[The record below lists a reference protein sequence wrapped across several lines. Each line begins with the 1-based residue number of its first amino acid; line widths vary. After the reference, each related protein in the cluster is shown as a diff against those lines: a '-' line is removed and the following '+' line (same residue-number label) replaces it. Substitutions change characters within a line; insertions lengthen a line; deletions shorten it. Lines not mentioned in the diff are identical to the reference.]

1 MQDRQRDI
9 LSRRSVQRQER
20 IQERI
25 DRLQQRV
32 QRLQSEQPQ
41 GLRAQ
46 RAQQRSLQ
54 AQQRLLQREQRL
66 QQRELARQER
76 LGIQPSA
83 REPGAAAAAQAAARG
98 RFTERFRNNDDPKAQ
113 AVHEGRR
120 HGWAPRHAWRRGH
133 RAAFVPWLGHVFWP
147 YAYFD
152 IFNYT
157 FWPHAY
163 DSGYWA
169 YAYDDF
175 LDTVFWGESGPYSAY
190 ARLDPRDQAKSSA
203 PRSTQALR
211 QLCGDPEG
219 GITAWPFASIVEAVQ
234 PTPEQRAL
242 LDELR
247 SAAARAADEF
257 KKSCGDSYAM
267 TPPGRLRAMTNRISA
282 TLDAVRIVRPALEQF
297 YNSLSDEQQARF
309 NEIGPDIAK
318 QQPQQDAAA
327 QPDTCGEPKSSLTI
341 LPIERI
347 ETVVR
352 PAGRQKEVL
361 DRLREATENA
371 VEGLQGACP
380 DDVPLTPVGRL
391 EAMEI
396 RLKAMLEA
404 AKLVQPV
411 LDEFYATLSSEQKA
425 RFNALKQFAGR

>member
-1 MQDRQRDI
+1 
-9 LSRRSVQRQER
+9 
-20 IQERI
+20 
-25 DRLQQRV
+25 
-32 QRLQSEQPQ
+32 
-41 GLRAQ
+41 
-46 RAQQRSLQ
+46 
-54 AQQRLLQREQRL
+54 LQREERL

-76 LGIQPSA
+76 LGIQPSG

-98 RFTERFRNNDDPKAQ
+98 RFTERFRNENDPKAE
-113 AVHEGRR
+113 AAHERRR
-120 HGWAPRHAWRRGH
+120 HGLAPRHAWRRGH
-133 RAAFVPWLGHVFWP
+133 RAAFVPWLGPVFWP

-169 YAYDDF
+169 YAYDDL

-190 ARLDPRDQAKSSA
+190 ARVDTGEKAKSRA
-203 PRSTQALR
+203 PRSTQTLR

-219 GITAWPFASIVEAVQ
+219 GITAWPFASIVQAVQ

-247 SAAARAADEF
+247 NAAARAADEF
-257 KKSCGDSYAM
+257 KKSCSDSYAM

-297 YNSLSDEQQARF
+297 YISLSDEQQARF
-309 NEIGPDIAK
+309 NALGPDIAGSK
-318 QQPQQDAAA
+318 QQSQQDASA
-327 QPDTCGEPKSSLTI
+327 QSDACGEPKSGLTN

-352 PAGRQKEVL
+352 PAGTQKEVL
-361 DRLREATENA
+361 DRLREATEKA
-371 VEGLQGACP
+371 VQGLQAACP

-391 EAMEI
+391 EAMEK
-396 RLKAMLEA
+396 RLEAMLQA
-404 AKLVQPV
+404 AKLVQPA